1 MKVQEPEAGG
11 ICESLA
17 GRDKGRL
24 YLIAGIEGDVLL
36 LCDGKYRLLKDP
48 KRKNR
53 KHVRLLPAFRKDIA
67 ERIAQGKDE
76 NSQIR
81 AALAALQKGRR
92 DGAGR

>member
-1 MKVQEPEAGG
+1 MKVQEPVPGG

-24 YLIAGIEGDVLL
+24 YLIVAVEGESLL
-36 LCDGKYRLLKDP
+36 LADGKYRPLASP

-53 KHVRLLPAFRKDIA
+53 RHVRLLPVFRPDIA
-67 ERIAQGKDE
+67 ERIGQGKDE

-81 AALAALQKGRR
+81 SQLKALAGR
-92 DGAGR
+92 GTGCAQQ